1 MLSTSLQSKWSCC
14 SVNTGLI
21 CRGARLGYINLNL
34 AAVPQ
39 RSATAR
45 RMEERG
51 RWGKWGKWGDS
62 QDGWMQRGRAMF
74 QSVEEIYQS
83 TASLPS
89 FSESNSFITRPRA
102 PNFVF
107 FFFLALSKCERRWV
121 YLNREEMN
129 ER

>member
-1 MLSTSLQSKWSCC
+1 MLLTSLQSKWSCC

-39 RSATAR
+39 CSATAR

-102 PNFVF
+102 PNFAF